1 MKKRLI
7 IPIIIGIIIVAL
19 VAYFL
24 SNGDETFTVDNL
36 LIKSAIKESERTTQV
51 VTVTSIIGSEY
62 TLNLQGLEGVAGL
75 DQYAF
80 ALSQGDT
87 KELTLTF
94 DASAYGPGIYIGYL
108 EITTETQTETIP
120 IILEVHSRDVFFA
133 TNLEISSH
141 YKEIAP
147 GDSFSPSIRVYNLK
161 DTEQHTLEMNY
172 IIKDLDSNSIY
183 SEVENLII
191 GTDSTVSKII
201 YLPEELPE
209 EDYVFIVTTES
220 DTSYSTSTYYFTVT
234 KEAKQFFSGIESF
247 TFIFATAIVI
257 LLFAIVVLM
266 FHTLKDRNELFRQ
279 LDQLQRAQL
288 SGTIRK
294 IEKKEKTI
302 LSKAKTKKTKE
313 KILKE
318 YKTLIKKEK
327 GIIKRKQKKQ
337 KEEFKKLGSKDDMK
351 KKLSQWKNQGFN
363 LNIFKKV
370 KKNKNSKKDKLKK
383 WKKQGYDTS
392 ILK

>member
-7 IPIIIGIIIVAL
+7 IPLIAGIIIVAL
-19 VAYFL
+19 LAYFL
-24 SNGDETFTVDNL
+24 SNGDETFTGDNL
-36 LIKSAIKESERTTQV
+36 LIKSAIKESEKTTQII
-51 VTVTSIIGSEY
+51 TISSIIGSEY
-62 TLNLQGLEGVAGL
+62 TLNLQGLDGVAGL
-75 DQYAF
+75 DQYSF
-80 ALSQGDT
+80 SLSQGES
-87 KELTLTF
+87 KELTLTL
-94 DASAYGPGIYIGYL
+94 DASAYGPGIYLGYL
-108 EITTETQTETIP
+108 EIITETQTETIP

-133 TNLEISSH
+133 TNLEISS
-141 YKEIAP
+141 YNKEIAP
-147 GDSFSPSIRVYNLK
+147 GDNFSPSIRVYNLK

-183 SEVENLII
+183 TETESLII
-191 GTDSTVSKII
+191 GTDTTVSKSI

-234 KEAKQFFSGIESF
+234 KEAKQFFSGTESF

-288 SGTIRK
+288 SGTIKK
-294 IEKKEKTI
+294 IEKQEKSS

-318 YKTLIKKEK
+318 YQTLIKKEK
-327 GIIKRKQKKQ
+327 SIIKRKQKKQ

>member
-7 IPIIIGIIIVAL
+7 IPLIAGIIIVAL
-19 VAYFL
+19 LAYFL

-36 LIKSAIKESERTTQV
+36 LIKSAIKENERTTQLI
-51 VTVTSIIGSEY
+51 TITSIIGSDY
-62 TLNLQGLEGVAGL
+62 TLNLHGLDGVAGL
-75 DQYAF
+75 DEYSF

-87 KELTLTF
+87 KELTLTL
-94 DASAYGPGIYIGYL
+94 DASAYGPGVYLGYL
-108 EITTETQTETIP
+108 EILTETQTETIP

-133 TNLEISSH
+133 TNLEISSS

-147 GDSFSPSIRVYNLK
+147 GETFSPSIRVYNLK

-172 IIKDLDSNSIY
+172 IIRDLDSNAIY
-183 SEVENLII
+183 TETESLIV
-191 GTDSTVSKII
+191 GTDTTVTKPI
-201 YLPEELPE
+201 YLPEDLEE
-209 EDYVFIVTTES
+209 EDYVFIVTTDV
-220 DTSYSTSTYYFTVT
+220 DTSYATSTYYFTVS
-234 KEAKQFFSGIESF
+234 EDAKQFFSGTEAF
-247 TFIFATAIVI
+247 TFIFATAIVV

-279 LDQLQRAQL
+279 LDQLQKAQMT
-288 SGTIRK
+288 GTIKK
-294 IEKKEKTI
+294 IEKKEKVS

-318 YKTLIKKEK
+318 YQKLIKKEK
-327 GIIKRKQKKQ
+327 GIIKRKQKQQ
-337 KEEFKKLGSKDDMK
+337 KEEFKKLSSKDAMK
-351 KKLSQWKNQGFN
+351 EKLKKWKNQGFN

-370 KKNKNSKKDKLKK
+370 KKKKKTKKDKLKK